1 MVEMEKYK
9 LGDICEIVSGST
21 PKTNID
27 EYWEGT
33 IKWITPAELN
43 DDTYII
49 TDSVR
54 KITELAVK
62 TQSLRNVLDIDV
74 DLKIVTDNYTVE
86 LRKNIFEGDIIYES
100 KDFKYYL
107 NNFYIENS
115 DVIDI
120 LNWRDMYGS

>member
-43 DDTYII
+43 DDT
-49 TDSVR
+49 SV
-54 KITELAVK
+54 
-62 TQSLRNVLDIDV
+62 S
-74 DLKIVTDNYTVE
+74 YTH
-86 LRKNIFEGDIIYES
+86 LT
-100 KDFKYYL
+100 L
-107 NNFYIENS
+107 PT
-115 DVIDI
+115 I
-120 LNWRDMYGS
+120 LLV

>member
-9 LGDICEIVSGST
+9 LGDICEIASGST

-100 KDFKYYL
+100 KDFKDYL